1 MSYNS
6 FGASRQLLNGA
17 EVGRLKLQG
26 VIKEE
31 EYAYVE
37 GDVVMAENIKTQ
49 DRRVVGRAAELLTES
64 GSKRVLKG

>member
-17 EVGRLKLQG
+17 EVGRLKIQG

-64 GSKRVLKG
+64 GAKRVLKG